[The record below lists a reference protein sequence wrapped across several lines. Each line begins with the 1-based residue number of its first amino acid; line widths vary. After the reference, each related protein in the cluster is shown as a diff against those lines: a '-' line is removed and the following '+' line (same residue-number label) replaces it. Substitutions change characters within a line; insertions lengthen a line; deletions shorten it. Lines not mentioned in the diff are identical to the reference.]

1 MAKGKHSEPQDFKNF
16 LRQLGM
22 QNPDM
27 DVIKEGILKY
37 GTGSMTDAQRKAFMN
52 RLFPKHKPVSSVGFE
67 NLAGINNAIK
77 ALNLLKNEANSPIDD
92 TVIKKF
98 LSEKNPHWPE
108 ADVSATIAYNVMGN
122 EFKIKRITDE
132 DTLNKLQGRKK
143 QYDSLIT
150 NLKEIEAPLRQ
161 EAFNSKPEGITLRTV
176 SELANNPRFKESIIQ
191 EIVPQSDNNQHQA
204 ESEGYNSMHRDEG
217 DGHHMRVGGGP
228 GRPALDVGRENNGV
242 TIQAE
247 EEDEKVG
254 EVDGNKGKDPSH
266 GEPYK
271 VERVKEQDIV
281 QYMFNDWFLEGL
293 TAVMNFGFKCGDY
306 LLDAAL
312 RHAEVVEP
320 KSSQK
325 VEFQPNRSAVN
336 FMNTSRTNAY
346 QACNEVSDAQ
356 REYYNAL
363 HSMVADNIGKGKP
376 LSDWAAHNL
385 ADGSLVLNP
394 SNPNDLNLVKD
405 LEAQYASLG
414 KDKFLQK
421 WAKLPEQ
428 FGKEAALLKNQK
440 LMEIASSIAMVC
452 YMTSHPDEDYSEGK
466 TEQHQ
471 QQIDKL
477 ARKQMRDIIETS
489 KTILLNKEREYRT
502 NSGKETQPLDA
513 KDIQKIQAAATNE
526 FKQYM
531 EGLLKCTG
539 EVNKKLNDY
548 YNATDAAIQEAR
560 KNEMWK
566 KKEELQSQFTYK
578 PLGNADTA
586 AIGDTLRTVKSDIV
600 GPVGLH
606 QAALEDNNLAE
617 RNAAVL
623 KTFSLPV
630 EALKGKKAKNDG
642 KKTNVA
648 KFKDKMFK
656 ESFIHNMFVVSNT
669 GGRF

>member
-37 GTGSMTDAQRKAFMN
+37 GTGSMTDAQRKAFMD

-108 ADVSATIAYNVMGN
+108 ADVSATVAYNVMAN
-122 EFKIKRITDE
+122 EFKTKRITDE
-132 DTLNKLQGRKK
+132 DTLNKLQGRKE
-143 QYDSLIT
+143 QYDSLIA
-150 NLKEIEAPLRQ
+150 NLKEIEAPL
-161 EAFNSKPEGITLRTV
+161 L
-176 SELANNPRFKESIIQ
+176 KESMIQ
-191 EIVPQSDNNQHQA
+191 EIIPQGNNNQHRD
-204 ESEGYNSMHRDEG
+204 EREGDNSMHRDEG

-320 KSSQK
+320 KSSGTAT
-325 VEFQPNRSAVN
+325 VTPNRSAVN

-346 QACNEVSDAQ
+346 QACSEVSDAQ

-489 KTILLNKEREYRT
+489 KTILLDKEQEYRI
-502 NSGKETQPLDA
+502 NNGKETQPLDA
-513 KDIQKIQAAATNE
+513 KDIQKIQAAAANE

-548 YNATDAAIQEAR
+548 YNATDAATQETR

-586 AIGDTLRTVKSDIV
+586 AIGDTLKTVKSDIF

-606 QAALEDNNLAE
+606 QAALDNNNFEE

-630 EALKGKKAKNDG
+630 EALEGEKAKNGG
-642 KKTNVA
+642 KKTKVA
-648 KFKDKMFK
+648 KLKDKILGN
-656 ESFIHNMFVVSNT
+656 EFIRNMFSVSNT